1 MVGHVT
7 LLKYDRRSD
16 GPVTDD
22 LDPPHIPAVA
32 VIVVDGDMIDAAII
46 PKRD

>member
-1 MVGHVT
+1 MGVHIT
-7 LLKYDRRSD
+7 LLKYDKRLD

-22 LDPPHIPAVA
+22 LDPPHIPPIA
-32 VIVVDGDMIDAAII
+32 VIVVDGDMIDAPIV